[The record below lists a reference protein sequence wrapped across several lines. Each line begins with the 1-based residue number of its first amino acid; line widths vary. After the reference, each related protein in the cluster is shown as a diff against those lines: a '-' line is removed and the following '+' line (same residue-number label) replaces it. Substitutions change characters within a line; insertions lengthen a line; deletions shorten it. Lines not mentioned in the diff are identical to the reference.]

1 MPESTHRRLPSL
13 RGARVLLVD
22 SNRPMLSLFREV
34 VRSAGAAEV
43 FDCTNA
49 VSALEVC
56 KMQRPDAALLEY
68 ELSDMSGVEFLRLIR
83 QASDTPVPKLAVV
96 MMSGLRE
103 RAVVQASID
112 AGADSFLLKPVS
124 ATVIAERLKAAL
136 AKRGWYGAASTAA

>member
-1 MPESTHRRLPSL
+1 
-13 RGARVLLVD
+13 
-22 SNRPMLSLFREV
+22 
-34 VRSAGAAEV
+34 
-43 FDCTNA
+43 
-49 VSALEVC
+49 
-56 KMQRPDAALLEY
+56 MQRPDAALLEY

>member
-1 MPESTHRRLPSL
+1 MPDSTHRRLPSL

-43 FDCTNA
+43 YDCTNA

-56 KMQRPDAALLEY
+56 KSQRPDAALVEY
-68 ELSDMSGVEFLRLIR
+68 ELTDMSGLEFLRLIR
-83 QASDTPVPKLAVV
+83 NSSDTPVPKLAVV
-96 MMSGLRE
+96 MMSGIRE
-103 RAVVQASID
+103 RAVVQSSID

-136 AKRGWYGAASTAA
+136 GKRGWYGSASTAA